1 MAMQVTVMVTLEETI
16 RKNRLREKDVGGE
29 RV

>member
-1 MAMQVTVMVTLEETI
+1 MAMQVTVMVTLEENT